1 MIKNKKCWF
10 YNNIIEDLFE
20 NDKKIYEKNY
30 YFDRINFIL
39 GEEIYNETVN
49 NFQYCILN
57 KYICKEMNDLTM
69 FILILNGKKFIFL
82 ENERIC
88 NCNEK
93 IKNNNICQHL
103 LLFKFLKKIRYY
115 DEYLLDSNLMNK
127 LIKNKYNLN
136 NNESEY
142 N

>member
-49 NFQYCILN
+49 NFQYSILN
-57 KYICKEMNDLTM
+57 KYLDC
-69 FILILNGKKFIFL
+69 
-82 ENERIC
+82 
-88 NCNEK
+88 
-93 IKNNNICQHL
+93 NICLNL
-103 LLFKFLKKIRYY
+103 LV
-115 DEYLLDSNLMNK
+115 
-127 LIKNKYNLN
+127 
-136 NNESEY
+136 
-142 N
+142 